1 MDQFFILS
9 AAVAPTFDDSIQ
21 LDVGALTCVPGI
33 HLVRVIAGKFRSRTL
48 QSLPGDE
55 TRPTYDRLRETLFNV
70 LASAGKLDGAIFV
83 DLFAGTGSIGIEALS
98 RGAKQ
103 VYFVESG
110 KKAARVIRANLQ
122 SLGITEFADVYERPA
137 ADALR
142 LMGESEVRPD
152 VIFLDPPY
160 KLQGAYAQVL
170 RIVAQTGII
179 SEAGIVV
186 AEHEKRFD
194 PGEGEGHLRRYRRL
208 DQGDSSLSFY
218 RMNFT
223 EDAEHSS

>member
-1 MDQFFILS
+1 M
-9 AAVAPTFDDSIQ
+9 
-21 LDVGALTCVPGI
+21 
-33 HLVRVIAGKFRSRTL
+33 RVIAGKFRSRP
-48 QSLPGDE
+48 QRSLPGDE
-55 TRPTYDRLRETLFNV
+55 TRPTYDRLKETLFNV

-98 RGAKQ
+98 RGAAC
-103 VYFVESG
+103 VYFAESG
-110 KKAARVIRANLQ
+110 KKAAQIIRANLQ
-122 SLGITEFADVYERPA
+122 ALGITEGAKIYERPA

-142 LMGESEVRPD
+142 SLAESDVHPD

-170 RIVAQTGII
+170 RIVAHTGIV
-179 SEAGIVV
+179 SDSGIVV

-194 PGEGEGHLRRYRRL
+194 PGEGERSLRRYRRL

-218 RMNFT
+218 RMEVT
-223 EDAEHSS
+223 EDAEPSS